1 MGSRRGSHY
10 DADGYVDVIRKRICK
25 RRGQR
30 ERELER
36 ERRER
41 RERRECAVRYKL
53 CVSFLLPPFI
63 LDLGSL
69 LHIYCSKEEKIHA
82 HTLALTINHD
92 DNGATDGGNV
102 DTERHDRLTVMSE
115 RYI

>member
-1 MGSRRGSHY
+1 MGSRRGCHY
-10 DADGYVDVIRKRICK
+10 DADGYVNVIRKRICK

-53 CVSFLLPPFI
+53 CVSFLLSFSTWALFYTYI
-63 LDLGSL
+63 AQKKKKYTHTHL
-69 LHIYCSKEEKIHA
+69 LQQLTTMTIVLQMVV
-82 HTLALTINHD
+82 TLTQNDMID
-92 DNGATDGGNV
+92 
-102 DTERHDRLTVMSE
+102 
-115 RYI
+115 